1 MANVAGIT
9 FVAALPPIVAVAE
22 AAASSYVMV
31 AWAPGTIKSTRISPP
46 GFLHRAQSVSVAH
59 QKIASRRLELRRRS
73 SPGSVEVQIVQL
85 VAVHD
90 ALIQSKSSREVD
102 NAAIQLGGV
111 HKEVGDG
118 NGTTSTTSSYRAR
131 RANCV
136 DDASVAAGRGIST
149 GAVDVGRSN
158 IDGHICDNDVRKA
171 DRLIGW

>member
-1 MANVAGIT
+1 MANFAGIT
-9 FVAALPPIVAVAE
+9 FVAALPPIVVVAGAAV
-22 AAASSYVMV
+22 SSHDRV

-46 GFLHRAQSVSVAH
+46 GFLHRAQSVSMAH

-73 SPGSVEVQIVQL
+73 LPFGVEVQVVQL

-90 ALIQSKSSREVD
+90 ALIQSKSSRD
-102 NAAIQLGGV
+102 AAICTIQLGDV
-111 HKEVGDG
+111 HTEGGDV
-118 NGTTSTTSSYRAR
+118 NGTTSSWRAR

-158 IDGHICDNDVRKA
+158 IDGHIGDNDVRKA